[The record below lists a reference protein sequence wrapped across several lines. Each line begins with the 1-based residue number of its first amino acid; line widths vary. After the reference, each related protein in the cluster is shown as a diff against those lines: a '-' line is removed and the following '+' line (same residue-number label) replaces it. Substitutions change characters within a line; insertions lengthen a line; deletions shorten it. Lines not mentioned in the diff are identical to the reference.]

1 MIPVC
6 QPFLNGNELKYVDDA
21 VRTGWISSSG
31 KYVKAF
37 EEAFADYCGVKYAV
51 GVCNGT
57 VALHLALTC
66 LGIGQ
71 GHEVIIPDF
80 TMIASAFSVCYTGAV
95 PVFVDADEKT
105 WNIDVLKIE
114 EKITPRTKAIMP
126 VHIFGNP
133 CNMDAI
139 QNIASKHNLFIIE
152 DAAEAHGAKY
162 QTKRTEGRG
171 QRTEDRRNEK
181 KENSK
186 KESRSADFTSSQGIW
201 RKCGSFGDIAAF
213 SFFANKNITTGEGGM
228 VVTDSE
234 RLYKKALYH
243 KNLCFDPDAPR
254 NYIHNDIGFNYRMS
268 NLHAAIGLAQTEK
281 ADEYK
286 EMRIRNGDL
295 YRKYL
300 KNIKGII
307 LQEDQAGAENV
318 FWMNGILL
326 EPEKYG
332 RTRDELVHLLKEK
345 GIDTRL
351 FFVGMHHQPSL
362 LNFGCDG
369 TGNYPITDNLAQN
382 GLYLPSASNLKE
394 DEIKYICETV
404 SRKGAKN
411 GNEEKLW

>member
-57 VALHLALTC
+57 LALHLALTC
-66 LGIGQ
+66 LGIGKDD
-71 GHEVIIPDF
+71 EVIIPDF
-80 TMIASAFSVCYTGAV
+80 TMIASAFSVCYTGAKA
-95 PVFVDADEKT
+95 VFVDADEKT
-105 WNIDVLKIE
+105 WNIDVRKIE
-114 EKITPRTKAIMP
+114 EQITPRTKAIMP

-133 CNMDAI
+133 CDMDAI
-139 QNIASKHNLFIIE
+139 QQIAARHNLFIIE

-162 QTKRTEGRG
+162 YTKMSDVRYQMSDSKRTEKKDSSKQEGRRSEDGGQRTENRRQRTEGRV
-171 QRTEDRRNEK
+171 
-181 KENSK
+181 
-186 KESRSADFTSSQGIW
+186 
-201 RKCGSFGDIAAF
+201 CGSFGDVAAF

-228 VVTDSE
+228 VVTNSE

-243 KNLCFDPDAPR
+243 KNLCFDLDTPR
-254 NYIHNDIGFNYRMS
+254 NYIHKDIGFNYRMS

-286 EMRIRNGDL
+286 EMRIRNGKL

-300 KNIKGII
+300 KDIKGII

-326 EPEKYG
+326 DPEKYG
-332 RTRDELVHLLKEK
+332 RTRDELIDLLKEN

-351 FFVGMHHQPSL
+351 FFVGMHRQPSL
-362 LNFGCDG
+362 LKFGCDG
-369 TGNYPITDNLAQN
+369 TGDYPITDNLAQN
-382 GLYLPSASNLKE
+382 GFYLPSASNLKE
-394 DEIKYICETV
+394 DEIKYICNTIK
-404 SRKGAKN
+404 SFQN
-411 GNEEKLW
+411 